1 MNANK
6 FTATLVTEASKQA
19 IVTLRNETG
28 LSEKDLMTIVID
40 TALNSREAI
49 IEQARET
56 VSMNEQLRKIRKAE
70 AYETLKAK
78 MKQARDEIRQAKQ
91 ALKEKQAAEAAEAA
105 KTETEKK
112 PSKKKKAEVVSA

>member
-1 MNANK
+1 MNTMNK

-19 IVTLRNETG
+19 IVTLRNDTG

-40 TALNSREAI
+40 MALQHRDAI
-49 IEQARET
+49 VSQAREI
-56 VSMNEQLRKIRKAE
+56 VSLNEQLRKARKAE

-91 ALKEKQAAEAAEAA
+91 ALKEKQEAEAKAEAD
-105 KTETEKK
+105 KK
-112 PSKKKKAEVVSA
+112 PSKKKKTEAVEA

>member
-49 IEQARET
+49 IEQAREI
-56 VSMNEQLRKIRKAE
+56 VSMNEQLRKARKAE

-91 ALKEKQAAEAAEAA
+91 ALKEKQAAEAA

-112 PSKKKKAEVVSA
+112 PNKKKKAEVVSA